1 MRPAMK
7 SPSSSAMFAATPRGA
22 SAADDDSEPVEVKPE
37 IPKPPKIERSNL
49 ESIGEFENIDVGGWG
64 KPTKT
69 PLVRP

>member
-7 SPSSSAMFAATPRGA
+7 SPFWSAMFAATPRGA
-22 SAADDDSEPVEVKPE
+22 CAADDDSEPVEIKPE

-49 ESIGEFENIDVGGWG
+49 ESIGEFENIEVGVWG
-64 KPTKT
+64 QPTKL